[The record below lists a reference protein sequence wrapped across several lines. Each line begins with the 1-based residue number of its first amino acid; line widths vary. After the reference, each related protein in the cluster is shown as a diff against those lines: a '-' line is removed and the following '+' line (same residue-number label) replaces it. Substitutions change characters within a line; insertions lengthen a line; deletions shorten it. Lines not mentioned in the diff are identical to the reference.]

1 MQYEISKNEN
11 SYNLHFTGKLKIAEL
26 KVVGLGLGISKVTKQ
41 KLGGSQPCQIDKA
54 FFHPGFINSI

>member
-26 KVVGLGLGISKVTKQ
+26 KVVGLGLGTSKVTK
-41 KLGGSQPCQIDKA
+41 
-54 FFHPGFINSI
+54 